1 MTKEAARLRA
11 AETAPAA
18 ETAEARDGGRS
29 ARVRVSRD
37 GAIATV
43 VIDAPARRN
52 ALSVE
57 IALGLQDA
65 MAELDAD
72 PAIRCVVLRGA
83 GGRAFSAG
91 ADISEFATWR
101 ANKRRGRIYAGILGA
116 ALDAVR
122 ACRHPT
128 IALIEGDCVGGGLGV
143 AVMCDLRVCGASSRF
158 GVPVKRLGLVESPD
172 ELAPLVA
179 KLGANAMLEILLLG
193 EVFGAE
199 DALRLGL
206 VNRAAPDDE
215 AEAAAYRMAASVAEG
230 APLSARWHKKFIH
243 RLLDPRPLTDEE
255 RDEGYDC
262 YDTEDF
268 RIGFQAFLAKE
279 RPKFTGR

>member
-1 MTKEAARLRA
+1 MTKEAARVRA
-11 AETAPAA
+11 AETAPGP
-18 ETAEARDGGRS
+18 ETAES
-29 ARVRVSRD
+29 ASPAQVRVSRD
-37 GAIATV
+37 GAVAK
-43 VIDAPARRN
+43 VIIDSPARRN
-52 ALSVE
+52 ALSVD

-72 PAIRCVVLRGA
+72 PEIRCVILRGA
-83 GGRAFSAG
+83 GARAFSAG

-101 ANKRRGRIYAGILGA
+101 VNKRRGRIYAGILGA

-122 ACRHPT
+122 TCRHPT

-193 EVFGAE
+193 EIFGAQ

-206 VNRAAPDDE
+206 VNRVAPDGE
-215 AEAAAYRMAASVAEG
+215 VEAAAHRMAASVAEG

-243 RLLDPRPLTDEE
+243 RLLDPRPLTETE
-255 RDEGYDC
+255 RDEGFDC

-268 RIGFQAFLAKE
+268 RVGFRAFLAKE
-279 RPKFTGR
+279 RPKFTGK

>member
-1 MTKEAARLRA
+1 MSPRGCGYRGTARF
-11 AETAPAA
+11 
-18 ETAEARDGGRS
+18 
-29 ARVRVSRD
+29 
-37 GAIATV
+37 ATV
-43 VIDAPARRN
+43 VIDSPARRN
-52 ALSVE
+52 ALSVG

-72 PAIRCVVLRGA
+72 PAVRCVILRGA

-101 ANKRRGRIYAGILGA
+101 VNKRRGRIYAGILGA

-122 ACRHPT
+122 TCRHPT

-206 VNRAAPDDE
+206 VNRAVPDGE
-215 AEAAAYRMAASVAEG
+215 AEAAAHRMAASIAEG

-243 RLLDPRPLTDEE
+243 RLLDPRPLSEEE

-268 RIGFQAFLAKE
+268 QIGFRAFLAKE

>member
-18 ETAEARDGGRS
+18 ETAEAGDGGRS

-65 MAELDAD
+65 MAGLDAD
-72 PAIRCVVLRGA
+72 PSVRCVVLRGA

-91 ADISEFATWR
+91 ADISEFAAWR

-193 EVFGAE
+193 ELFGAE

-268 RIGFQAFLAKE
+268 GIGFRAFLAKE